1 MATKQEL
8 ELRVS
13 DLENDIRE
21 LSRILTEIYVSA
33 KSVNFDVS
41 PKLEETPAYLLG
53 RIQATS
59 RMAFLRCAT
68 VRGEDWIEML
78 DRALEEMVPA

>member
-21 LSRILTEIYVSA
+21 LSRILTEIWVSA

-53 RIQATS
+53 NIQAS
-59 RMAFLRCAT
+59 ARMAFLRCAT

-78 DRALEEMVPA
+78 DRAKEARVLA